1 MPARRLPVRKIREVL
16 RLKYQLGLDNS
27 QIARSCSIPHSSV
40 ANYLKRAEAASL
52 VWPLPPDLSDLDLES
67 RLFPIAP

>member
-27 QIARSCSIPHSSV
+27 RIARSCSIPHSSV

-67 RLFPIAP
+67 RLFRKR